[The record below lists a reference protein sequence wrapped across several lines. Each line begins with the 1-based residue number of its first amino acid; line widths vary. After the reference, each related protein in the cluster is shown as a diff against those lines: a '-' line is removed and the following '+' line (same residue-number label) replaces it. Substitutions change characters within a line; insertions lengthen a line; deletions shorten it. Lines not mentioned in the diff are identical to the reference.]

1 MRDLGLGQLLG
12 LLLDV
17 LLDLAAVRV
26 AEVGGHDG
34 GEGVELPARRAA
46 PHGREQEVDGA
57 AGGVVVSAWG
67 RRFQTQCILLFS
79 ERGNYQ
85 LNEPRIRTNFNE
97 ITFVHD

>member
-67 RRFQTQCILLFS
+67 GDFKLS
-79 ERGNYQ
+79 AYSVGG
-85 LNEPRIRTNFNE
+85 E
-97 ITFVHD
+97 IIN

>member
-34 GEGVELPARRAA
+34 GEGVELPAGRAA
-46 PHGREQEVDGA
+46 PHRREQEVDGA

-67 RRFQTQCILLFS
+67 RRFQTQCILFD
-79 ERGNYQ
+79 G
-85 LNEPRIRTNFNE
+85 E
-97 ITFVHD
+97 IM